1 MTALEV
7 FTTNINLINIGKK
20 TKKLC
25 GIKIHPYLI

>member
-1 MTALEV
+1 MIVLEV
-7 FTTNINLINIGKK
+7 VTTNINWINIGKK